1 LFCYLSVGLF
11 IDICA
16 LFKCNYS
23 SNASI
28 MQMLNQSGI
37 HVNQTVADKR
47 LRNSFEN
54 DGTATLNLEPGA
66 LFKCDYH
73 AHTFIT

>member
-1 LFCYLSVGLF
+1 
-11 IDICA
+11 
-16 LFKCNYS
+16 
-23 SNASI
+23 

-37 HVNQTVADKR
+37 HVNQTITDER
-47 LRNSFEN
+47 LCNSFEN

-73 AHTFIT
+73 THT